1 MDVQHRD
8 PRSPRWRRY
17 LRFWRANTRAD
28 VDDELRFHLD
38 ERIDYLVDR
47 GMDVRLA
54 REEALRRFGDLERVK
69 KDCRTLAEEQE
80 THMRRTE
87 LLGNITHDVQY
98 AFRLIRAHPGFA
110 IAVSLTLALG
120 IGATTAIFSVVHA
133 VLLRPLPYADSERV
147 VMLFETTGEQ
157 RQRGR
162 ASAGHFHDWTE
173 QSTAFQA
180 TSAWLQRNY
189 NITDGEPT
197 RVFGATVTPS
207 FFEVAYMKP
216 MLGRYFLPDET
227 AASRVVVI
235 SYPLWQTRFNADPS
249 VIGRRVT
256 LNGEAHTIVGVTPAE
271 YTLTQ
276 FDERLWTPLSFAP
289 EQRTNY
295 GSHQFTVFGK
305 LKAGVTVEQAQR
317 DLERVSE
324 NIRARVPNEMKER
337 GVAVF
342 SFREVLLG
350 DYREQ
355 LTVILGAVVFVLL
368 IGCANVASLLLARAM
383 TRRKEIAIRGALG
396 AARGR
401 LVAQL
406 LTESV
411 VLAIAGGLLGLAVAS
426 AGVRL
431 LIAMG
436 PTWVPRLAQAGLHF
450 EVLVFA
456 GAATILCG
464 LLFGVAPA
472 VRATRLDL
480 QSELREGGRGSR
492 AVVRD
497 RARAFLIVTEMA
509 VALVLLV
516 SAGLFIRSALRL
528 QSVALGFDPTGVT
541 MTRVALPA
549 DRYESA
555 ARVEAAFLRI
565 IERMRAIPGVQ
576 SAAASTRVPMWGG
589 SIDIGIRVDGRPPKD
604 GAPDIGHVRLVTSG
618 FMETLDVPVR
628 SGRLLR
634 ESDMVDGA
642 PWVIVVNETFARRL
656 FGTENPIGH
665 RISGWTSG
673 DAPEWREIVG
683 VVADVRS
690 FGRDNDIPPEIY
702 IPITQAPQNAWN
714 AFQRAMTVVVK
725 ANPGATIAPAMRTA
739 VAEVDP
745 LLPVYD
751 LQTMNDVLAQST
763 ATRRFNT
770 LLLTMLG
777 VTGLVLAAIGIYGVM
792 SFFVAQRT
800 HEIGVRVALG
810 ATTASVV
817 SIVVRQALLLAG
829 LGVAAGGVAAYWA
842 TRALASML
850 FQTDARDPGAFIAG
864 ALVLVLVALAAAW
877 VPARRAARVEPVRA
891 LGAAA

>member
-1 MDVQHRD
+1 VQHRD
-8 PRSPRWRRY
+8 PHSPRWRRY

-28 VDDELRFHLD
+28 VDDELRFHLE
-38 ERIDYLVDR
+38 ERVDFLVER
-47 GMDVRLA
+47 GMDPRIA
-54 REEALRRFGDLERVK
+54 REEALRRFGDLDGVK
-69 KDCRTLAEEQE
+69 KDCQTLAEEQE

-87 LLGNITHDVQY
+87 LLDNIRHDVLY
-98 AFRLIRAHPGFA
+98 AFRLMRAHPGFA
-110 IAVSLTLALG
+110 IAVALTLALG
-120 IGATTAIFSVVHA
+120 IGATTAIFSVVHS
-133 VLLRPLPYADSERV
+133 VLLRPQPYADSERV
-147 VMLFETTGEQ
+147 VMLFETMGE
-157 RQRGR
+157 QRGR

-173 QSTAFQA
+173 QSNALEATA
-180 TSAWLQRNY
+180 AWLQRNY

-207 FFEVAYMKP
+207 FFQVAYMEP
-216 MLGRYFLPDET
+216 ALGRYFLPEET
-227 AASRVVVI
+227 AASRVAVI
-235 SYPLWQTRFNADPS
+235 SHPLWQTRFDADPG
-249 VIGRRVT
+249 VVGRRVT
-256 LNGEAHTIVGVTPAE
+256 LNGEAHTIVGVTPAQ

-276 FDERLWTPLSFAP
+276 LDERLWTPLSFTP

-295 GSHQFTVFGK
+295 GAHQFTVFGK
-305 LKAGVTVEQAQR
+305 LKEGVTLEQAQS
-317 DLERVSE
+317 DLERVTG
-324 NIRARVPNEMKER
+324 NIRARVPDEMKNR
-337 GVAVF
+337 GVTVA
-342 SFREVLLG
+342 SFHEILLG
-350 DYREQ
+350 DYRGQ
-355 LTVILGAVVFVLL
+355 LRVILGAVVFVLL

-383 TRRKEIAIRGALG
+383 SRRKEIAIRGALG
-396 AARGR
+396 GARPR
-401 LVAQL
+401 LVGQL

-411 VLAIAGGLLGLAVAS
+411 VLAVVGGLLGLVVAG

-436 PTWVPRLAQAGLHF
+436 PIWVPRLAQAGLHL
-450 EVLVFA
+450 EVLLIA
-456 GAATILCG
+456 AAATIVCG

-472 VRATRLDL
+472 LRATRLDL

-492 AVVRD
+492 ALVRD

-528 QSVALGFDPTGVT
+528 QSIALGFDPNGVT

-555 ARVEAAFLRI
+555 ASVETAFLRI
-565 IERMRAIPGVQ
+565 IERIRGIPGVQ
-576 SAAASTRVPMWGG
+576 RAAAGTRVPMWGG
-589 SIDIGIRVDGRPPKD
+589 SIDIGIRVDGRPSKSD
-604 GAPDIGHVRLVTSG
+604 APQIGHVRLVTSG
-618 FMETLDVPVR
+618 FTETLDIPLR
-628 SGRLLR
+628 SGRLFKD
-634 ESDMVDGA
+634 SDMIGGA
-642 PWVIVVNETFARRL
+642 AWVIVVNETFARSI
-656 FGTENPIGH
+656 FGSDDPLGQ

-714 AFQRAMTVVVK
+714 AFQRAMTIVAK
-725 ANPGATIAPAMRTA
+725 AAPGVAVAPAMRRA
-739 VAEVDP
+739 VAAVDP

-751 LQTMNDVLAQST
+751 LQTMDDVLAQST

-770 LLLTMLG
+770 LLLTILG
-777 VTGLVLAAIGIYGVM
+777 MTGLVLAAIGIYGVM

-829 LGVAAGGVAAYWA
+829 LGVIAGGVAAYWA

-850 FQTDARDPGAFIAG
+850 FQTDARDPGAFMAG
-864 ALVLVLVALAAAW
+864 AIVLVLVTLAAAW